1 MRTTVMDTNR
11 PGLPGDIQSTE
22 RFGGDTRIT
31 PAMEDYLK
39 AIYRIEQDGHPV
51 TTQRLA
57 DDLALSGASITNM
70 MKRLNDLKLL
80 VHSPYRGVALTE
92 TGNRVALEVIR
103 HHRLLEL
110 FLAEALGFDID
121 KVHQEADRLEHH
133 VSEEFEARMERA
145 LGYPEFDPHGDPIP
159 HRNGSLPTIPDVAL
173 PELGDATSGVV
184 SRVSDRHPEHLR
196 HIDSLG
202 IRPGVHLT
210 LLEHASS
217 GDIVHVRLD
226 SGDQDIPVTIAAGI
240 RVIADNRPATS

>member
-1 MRTTVMDTNR
+1 MVSN
-11 PGLPGDIQSTE
+11 LPGSPGDNQPTE

-57 DDLALSGASITNM
+57 DDLALTGASVTNM
-70 MKRLNDLKLL
+70 MKRLDELKLL
-80 VHSPYRGVALTE
+80 VHNPYRGVALTD
-92 TGNRVALEVIR
+92 TGIQVALEVIR

-110 FLAEALGFDID
+110 FLAEALGFGID

-133 VSEEFEARMERA
+133 VSEEFEARMEKA

-159 HRNGSLPTIPDVAL
+159 HRNGSLPTIADVAL
-173 PELGDATSGVV
+173 PDMRDATSGVV

-196 HIDSLG
+196 HVDNLG

-210 LLEHASS
+210 MIEHDDA
-217 GDIVHVRLD
+217 GAVIHVRLA
-226 SGDQDIPVTIAAGI
+226 SGDETIPVHIAAGI
-240 RVIADNRPATS
+240 RMIADEPVVTS